1 MAILLMQVDAF
12 TDKLF
17 TGNPAAVCI
26 MDKPAEEDWMQK
38 VATEM
43 NLSETAFLHRQ
54 GEEFVL
60 RWFTPV
66 TEVDLCGHATLAA
79 AHALWECGFVLP
91 DKEISFI
98 TKSGVLKAKKKEKLI
113 EMDFPAELASPV
125 PAPPELLGALEIR
138 PKYTGKTGTGD
149 YLVEVESEEVLRDL
163 KPDFAKLAVLPARG
177 VCVTSRASANGFDF
191 VSRFFAPRLGINE
204 DPVTGS
210 AHSFLGPYWGVHLEK
225 DDFLAYQASARG
237 GILRVR
243 LCGNRVYI
251 GGEAVTVFKGE
262 FTGGLACS
270 QE

>member
-1 MAILLMQVDAF
+1 MAISIMQADAF

-17 TGNPAAVCI
+17 AGNPAAVCI
-26 MDKPAEEDWMQK
+26 LDKPAEEGWMQK
-38 VATEM
+38 VAAEM
-43 NLSETAFLHRQ
+43 NLSETAFLYRQ
-54 GEEFVL
+54 GEEFAL

-79 AHALWECGFVLP
+79 AHALWECGHVPP
-91 DKEISFI
+91 DEEISFI
-98 TKSGVLKAKKKEKLI
+98 TKSGVLKAKKKENLL
-113 EMDFPAELASPV
+113 ELDFPAELVSPV

-149 YLVEVESEEVLRDL
+149 YLLEVESEEVLRDL

-177 VCVTSRASANGFDF
+177 ICVTSRASTNGFDF

-210 AHSFLGPYWGVHLEK
+210 AHSFLGPYWGVRLEK
-225 DDFLAYQASARG
+225 DDVLAYQASARG
-237 GILRVR
+237 GVLRVR
-243 LCGNRVYI
+243 LSGNRVYI

-262 FTGGLACS
+262 FASTCS